1 MAYILLLSFSSS
13 LSEDLYFITAASD
26 AVFLVISHHKS
37 NITAFYLNGSKL
49 HNTLSISNVR
59 SVYGVEVDSETN
71 TVFWTD
77 PKNNTIS
84 SAQMNVS

>member
-26 AVFLVISHHKS
+26 AVFLVIGHNKS

-49 HNTLSISNVR
+49 HNTLPISNVR